1 MGSEYDAIVVG
12 ARCAGAPTAMLLA
25 EKGYRVLLVDRA
37 SFPSDT
43 LSTLM
48 IHASGVAALRR
59 WGVLDDVVTS
69 GCPPVDRYILD
80 FGPVTI
86 SGTQHAV
93 DGIRTAYAPRRTV
106 LDSVLVEAAARAGA
120 EVRERFTMEDV
131 VVEDGAV
138 VGIRGHGEG
147 GASVVERARV
157 VVGADG
163 RNSHVAKVVRPEQ
176 YHEKP
181 VLQGSAYTY
190 WSDLPVAGMEVVIR
204 PDRGFAAMPTNDG
217 CTLVVVGWPAA
228 EIAAYKSDV
237 EGNFLKTLQLSPDIA
252 ERVERATRVDRFY
265 FGSVPNYFRKP
276 FGPGWVLVGD
286 AGYNKDPITAQGI
299 SDAFRDAERCAS
311 ALDEVFAGARSFDD
325 ALADAQRAR
334 DEHAL
339 PTYEFTTQMATLE
352 PPPPELQQLI
362 GAMHGNQRA
371 MDAFVSVL
379 AGSLS
384 PVEFFDPANLGAI
397 MAQSSTAA

>member
-1 MGSEYDAIVVG
+1 
-12 ARCAGAPTAMLLA
+12 
-25 EKGYRVLLVDRA
+25 
-37 SFPSDT
+37 
-43 LSTLM
+43 
-48 IHASGVAALRR
+48 
-59 WGVLDDVVTS
+59 
-69 GCPPVDRYILD
+69 
-80 FGPVTI
+80 
-86 SGTQHAV
+86 
-93 DGIRTAYAPRRTV
+93 
-106 LDSVLVEAAARAGA
+106 
-120 EVRERFTMEDV
+120 
-131 VVEDGAV
+131 
-138 VGIRGHGEG
+138 
-147 GASVVERARV
+147 
-157 VVGADG
+157 
-163 RNSHVAKVVRPEQ
+163 
-176 YHEKP
+176 
-181 VLQGSAYTY
+181 
-190 WSDLPVAGMEVVIR
+190 
-204 PDRGFAAMPTNDG
+204 
-217 CTLVVVGWPAA
+217 
-228 EIAAYKSDV
+228 
-237 EGNFLKTLQLSPDIA
+237 LQLSPDIA
-252 ERVERATRVDRFY
+252 ERVERATRVDRFH

-299 SDAFRDAERCAS
+299 SDAFRDAERCAG

>member
-1 MGSEYDAIVVG
+1 
-12 ARCAGAPTAMLLA
+12 
-25 EKGYRVLLVDRA
+25 
-37 SFPSDT
+37 
-43 LSTLM
+43 
-48 IHASGVAALRR
+48 
-59 WGVLDDVVTS
+59 VLDDVVAS
-69 GCPPVDRYILD
+69 GCPPVDRYLFD

-93 DGIRTAYAPRRTV
+93 DGNRTAYAPRRTV
-106 LDSVLVEAAARAGA
+106 LDSVLADAAGRAGA
-120 EVRERFTMEDV
+120 EVRERFTVEDV

-163 RNSHVAKVVRPEQ
+163 RNSHVAKAVRPEQ
-176 YHEKP
+176 YYEKP

-190 WSDLPVAGMEVVIR
+190 WSDLPVAGMEVVVR

-217 CTLVVVGWPAA
+217 LTLVVVGWPAA
-228 EIAAYKSDV
+228 EMAAYKSDV
-237 EGNFLKTLQLSPDIA
+237 EGNFLETLQLSPDLA
-252 ERVERATRVDRFY
+252 ARVERATRVDRFY

-311 ALDEVFAGARSFDD
+311 ALDDVFGGVRAFDD
-325 ALADAQRAR
+325 ALADAQRTR

-352 PPPPELQQLI
+352 TPPPELQQLI
-362 GAMHGNQRA
+362 GAMYGNQRA
-371 MDAFVSVL
+371 MDAFVSVV

-384 PVEFFDPANLGAI
+384 PVEFFEPANLEAI